1 MTGVFSQLSSMAV
14 TDRHITVKNL
24 DSNLGYLERDLG
36 TPHALIR
43 ES

>member
-1 MTGVFSQLSSMAV
+1 MTEVFSQLNSMAV

-24 DSNLGYLERDLG
+24 DSNLGYLEQDLG
-36 TPHALIR
+36 RLHALIR